1 MLEDSFMS
9 RIEALRH
16 ILLSPGSTF
25 SISSLLSA
33 IVVCAAVFVWRR
45 RARGRRVRLRGLL
58 RQVLPLRLLLH
69 RSSRADL
76 ALFFWQLVVF
86 GALLG
91 WAYLSQPWIAGQ
103 VVNALAFAFGEA
115 APAPVHPVVAAVII
129 TLASFLAY
137 EFGYWLSHWASHTH
151 PLLWEYHKIHHSAEV
166 LTPLTVWRVHPF
178 EQVIF
183 LNILAVTIGVCEGAG
198 RYLLG
203 GGAQIYAL
211 SGANIILVFFV
222 YAFIHLQH
230 SQAWIAFTGVWG
242 RLLLSPAHHQIH
254 HSANPIH
261 HNRNLGSCLAIWD
274 WAFGTL
280 FVPAREREVDK
291 FGLGEEE
298 GVRDPHDTVAALF
311 DPLYRTVD
319 YFTPA
324 RAPEN
329 VTPDAA
335 PQPAPAGR

>member
-1 MLEDSFMS
+1 MLEDSLMS
-9 RIEALRH
+9 RVEALRG
-16 ILLSPGSTF
+16 ILFLPGSTF
-25 SISSLLSA
+25 SITSLLSA
-33 IVVCAAVFVWRR
+33 LVVCAAAFVWRR
-45 RARGRRVRLRGLL
+45 RARGRRVRLQGLL
-58 RQVLPLRLLLH
+58 RYALPMRLFLH
-69 RSSRADL
+69 RSSRTDL
-76 ALFFWQLVVF
+76 ILFVLQILAF

-91 WAYLSQPWIAGQ
+91 WTILSQSWIAGQ
-103 VVNALAFAFGEA
+103 AVKALTFAFGEA
-115 APAPVHPVVAAVII
+115 APAPIHPVAAAIII

-137 EFGYWLSHWASHTH
+137 EFGYWVSHWASHTH
-151 PLLWEYHKIHHSAEV
+151 PLLWEYHKIHHTAEV
-166 LTPLTVWRVHPF
+166 LTPLTVWRVHPL

-183 LNILAVTIGVCEGAG
+183 LNILAISIGVCEGAG

-203 GGAQIYAL
+203 GGVQIYAL

-222 YAFIHLQH
+222 YAVVHLQH

-242 RLLLSPAHHQIH
+242 RLFLSPAHHQIH

-280 FVPAREREVDK
+280 FVPAREREVEK
-291 FGLGEEE
+291 FGLGDDNAL
-298 GVRDPHDTVAALF
+298 DPQDTVAALF

-319 YFTPA
+319 YFTP
-324 RAPEN
+324 RPAPEN
-329 VTPDAA
+329 LTPDAA